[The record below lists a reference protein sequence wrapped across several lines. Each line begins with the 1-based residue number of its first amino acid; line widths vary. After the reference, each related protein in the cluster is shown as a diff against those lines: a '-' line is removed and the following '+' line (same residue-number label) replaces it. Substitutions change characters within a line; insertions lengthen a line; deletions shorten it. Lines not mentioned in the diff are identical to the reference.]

1 MSGHSKW
8 HSIKHQKAAA
18 DAKKGA
24 IFTRMARNISIAARE
39 GGGDPDA
46 NFKLRIAVD
55 QARSVNVP
63 KENIERAIKRGTGE
77 GNETQLTEA
86 VFEGYGP
93 GGVAIII
100 QVVTDNNNRAVSDV
114 RNTLSKHGGSLGE
127 SGSVKWNFEQIG
139 VIRLS
144 LDAIDREAVELGA
157 IDAGADDTKAEDGA
171 RDITTSPK
179 NTQRLKEALEAK
191 GISIE
196 YAGIEFIAK
205 NTVDITEDQKQKLET
220 LTDALDELE
229 DVNDYYTNEA

>member
-127 SGSVKWNFEQIG
+127 SGSVKWNFEQKG

-171 RDITTSPK
+171 LVITTSPK

>member
-1 MSGHSKW
+1 M
-8 HSIKHQKAAA
+8 
-18 DAKKGA
+18 
-24 IFTRMARNISIAARE
+24 
-39 GGGDPDA
+39 
-46 NFKLRIAVD
+46 
-55 QARSVNVP
+55 
-63 KENIERAIKRGTGE
+63 
-77 GNETQLTEA
+77 
-86 VFEGYGP
+86 
-93 GGVAIII
+93 
-100 QVVTDNNNRAVSDV
+100 SDV

-127 SGSVKWNFEQIG
+127 SGSVKWNFEQKG

-171 RDITTSPK
+171 LVITTSPK